1 MQMNMNRREFLA
13 AFGTVAAGAVLA
25 GCGNS
30 NATSTDSSSDAKSDE
45 KKGMTLIE
53 DGKLTVVAELG
64 FAPFEYMDEK
74 TGEPVGF
81 DVDVINAVAEK
92 MGLTASY
99 LPNQKFDTL
108 VPIIKQGGKADVSIA
123 AVPYLDSNQAIVVAK
138 GSSETEETLNDAS
151 KQVVC
156 QGGTTGDEWIGE
168 NLPDAVRV
176 PVDDVTAA
184 LTGVQTGL
192 YQAMV
197 VDLPVAS
204 YMLSQSFSDLE
215 IVKEIPT
222 GEQYGIAVSKD
233 NPELTQA
240 VNKALED
247 MKSDGTMKEIET
259 KWFGSRP
266 PQGSISAFQ
275 QIEKM
280 AGPFLGGVPPT
291 AYEWREDAAPEQE
304 RRSGARAGGPV
315 CRGARGVLRRGPG
328 HPAGSACHDHREGH
342 RQAQRGRRLRR
353 HRCYE
358 HAPYLGGNGR
368 VRRGRLVRDP
378 AAARGRDL

>member
-45 KKGMTLIE
+45 KKSMTLIE

-123 AVPYLDSNQAIVVAK
+123 AITITDERLESVDFSEPYLDSNQAIVVAK

-204 YMLSQSFSDLE
+204 YMLAQSFSDLE

-259 KWFGSRP
+259 KWFGSE
-266 PQGSISAFQ
+266 I
-275 QIEKM
+275 
-280 AGPFLGGVPPT
+280 
-291 AYEWREDAAPEQE
+291 
-304 RRSGARAGGPV
+304 
-315 CRGARGVLRRGPG
+315 
-328 HPAGSACHDHREGH
+328 
-342 RQAQRGRRLRR
+342 
-353 HRCYE
+353 
-358 HAPYLGGNGR
+358 
-368 VRRGRLVRDP
+368 
-378 AAARGRDL
+378 

>member
-30 NATSTDSSSDAKSDE
+30 NAASTDSSSDAKSDE

-81 DVDVINAVAEK
+81 DVDVINAIAEK

-123 AVPYLDSNQAIVVAK
+123 AITITDERLESVDFSEPYLDSNQAIVVAK

-192 YQAMV
+192 YQAIV

-204 YMLSQSFSDLE
+204 YMLAQSFSDLE

-259 KWFGSRP
+259 KWFGSE
-266 PQGSISAFQ
+266 I
-275 QIEKM
+275 
-280 AGPFLGGVPPT
+280 
-291 AYEWREDAAPEQE
+291 
-304 RRSGARAGGPV
+304 
-315 CRGARGVLRRGPG
+315 
-328 HPAGSACHDHREGH
+328 
-342 RQAQRGRRLRR
+342 
-353 HRCYE
+353 
-358 HAPYLGGNGR
+358 
-368 VRRGRLVRDP
+368 
-378 AAARGRDL
+378 

>member
-123 AVPYLDSNQAIVVAK
+123 AITITDERMESVDFSEPYLDSNQAIVVAK

-192 YQAMV
+192 SQAMV

-204 YMLSQSFSDLE
+204 YMLAQSFSDLQ

-259 KWFGSRP
+259 KWFGSE
-266 PQGSISAFQ
+266 I
-275 QIEKM
+275 
-280 AGPFLGGVPPT
+280 
-291 AYEWREDAAPEQE
+291 
-304 RRSGARAGGPV
+304 
-315 CRGARGVLRRGPG
+315 
-328 HPAGSACHDHREGH
+328 
-342 RQAQRGRRLRR
+342 
-353 HRCYE
+353 
-358 HAPYLGGNGR
+358 
-368 VRRGRLVRDP
+368 
-378 AAARGRDL
+378 

>member
-30 NATSTDSSSDAKSDE
+30 NATSADSSSDAKSDE

-81 DVDVINAVAEK
+81 DVDVINAIAEK
-92 MGLTASY
+92 MGLAASY

-123 AVPYLDSNQAIVVAK
+123 AITITDERMESVDFSEPYLDSNQAIVVGK

-204 YMLSQSFSDLE
+204 YMLAQSFSDLE

-259 KWFGSRP
+259 KWFGSE
-266 PQGSISAFQ
+266 I
-275 QIEKM
+275 
-280 AGPFLGGVPPT
+280 
-291 AYEWREDAAPEQE
+291 
-304 RRSGARAGGPV
+304 
-315 CRGARGVLRRGPG
+315 
-328 HPAGSACHDHREGH
+328 
-342 RQAQRGRRLRR
+342 
-353 HRCYE
+353 
-358 HAPYLGGNGR
+358 
-368 VRRGRLVRDP
+368 
-378 AAARGRDL
+378 

>member
-108 VPIIKQGGKADVSIA
+108 MPIIKQGGKADVSIA
-123 AVPYLDSNQAIVVAK
+123 AVTITDERLESVDFSEPYLDSNQAIVVAK
-138 GSSETEETLNDAS
+138 GSSETQETLNDAS

-204 YMLSQSFSDLE
+204 YMLSQSFSDLQ

-233 NPELTQA
+233 NPGLTQA

-259 KWFGSRP
+259 KWFGSE
-266 PQGSISAFQ
+266 I
-275 QIEKM
+275 
-280 AGPFLGGVPPT
+280 
-291 AYEWREDAAPEQE
+291 
-304 RRSGARAGGPV
+304 
-315 CRGARGVLRRGPG
+315 
-328 HPAGSACHDHREGH
+328 
-342 RQAQRGRRLRR
+342 
-353 HRCYE
+353 
-358 HAPYLGGNGR
+358 
-368 VRRGRLVRDP
+368 
-378 AAARGRDL
+378 

>member
-45 KKGMTLIE
+45 KKGMALIE

-123 AVPYLDSNQAIVVAK
+123 AITITDERLESVDFSEPYLDSNQAIVVAK
-138 GSSETEETLNDAS
+138 GSSETQETLNDAS

-204 YMLSQSFSDLE
+204 YMLAQSFSDLE

-259 KWFGSRP
+259 KWFGSE
-266 PQGSISAFQ
+266 I
-275 QIEKM
+275 
-280 AGPFLGGVPPT
+280 
-291 AYEWREDAAPEQE
+291 
-304 RRSGARAGGPV
+304 
-315 CRGARGVLRRGPG
+315 
-328 HPAGSACHDHREGH
+328 
-342 RQAQRGRRLRR
+342 
-353 HRCYE
+353 
-358 HAPYLGGNGR
+358 
-368 VRRGRLVRDP
+368 
-378 AAARGRDL
+378 

>member
-30 NATSTDSSSDAKSDE
+30 NATSTDSSSDVKSDE

-123 AVPYLDSNQAIVVAK
+123 AVTITDERMESVDFSEPYLDSNQAIVVAK

-233 NPELTQA
+233 NPELTQS

-259 KWFGSRP
+259 KWFGSE
-266 PQGSISAFQ
+266 I
-275 QIEKM
+275 
-280 AGPFLGGVPPT
+280 
-291 AYEWREDAAPEQE
+291 
-304 RRSGARAGGPV
+304 
-315 CRGARGVLRRGPG
+315 
-328 HPAGSACHDHREGH
+328 
-342 RQAQRGRRLRR
+342 
-353 HRCYE
+353 
-358 HAPYLGGNGR
+358 
-368 VRRGRLVRDP
+368 
-378 AAARGRDL
+378 

>member
-123 AVPYLDSNQAIVVAK
+123 AVTITDERLESVDFSEPYLDSNQAIVVAK
-138 GSSETEETLNDAS
+138 GSSETQETLNDAS

-233 NPELTQA
+233 NPGLTQA

-259 KWFGSRP
+259 KWFGSE
-266 PQGSISAFQ
+266 I
-275 QIEKM
+275 
-280 AGPFLGGVPPT
+280 
-291 AYEWREDAAPEQE
+291 
-304 RRSGARAGGPV
+304 
-315 CRGARGVLRRGPG
+315 
-328 HPAGSACHDHREGH
+328 
-342 RQAQRGRRLRR
+342 
-353 HRCYE
+353 
-358 HAPYLGGNGR
+358 
-368 VRRGRLVRDP
+368 
-378 AAARGRDL
+378 

>member
-1 MQMNMNRREFLA
+1 MNMNMNRREFLA

-30 NATSTDSSSDAKSDE
+30 NASSTDSSSDAKSDE

-123 AVPYLDSNQAIVVAK
+123 AVTITDERMESVDFSEPYLDSNQAIVVAK

-259 KWFGSRP
+259 KWFGSE
-266 PQGSISAFQ
+266 I
-275 QIEKM
+275 
-280 AGPFLGGVPPT
+280 
-291 AYEWREDAAPEQE
+291 
-304 RRSGARAGGPV
+304 
-315 CRGARGVLRRGPG
+315 
-328 HPAGSACHDHREGH
+328 
-342 RQAQRGRRLRR
+342 
-353 HRCYE
+353 
-358 HAPYLGGNGR
+358 
-368 VRRGRLVRDP
+368 
-378 AAARGRDL
+378 

>member
-123 AVPYLDSNQAIVVAK
+123 AVTITDERLESVDFSEPYLDSNQAIVVAK
-138 GSSETEETLNDAS
+138 GSSEAEETLNDAS

-259 KWFGSRP
+259 KWFGSE
-266 PQGSISAFQ
+266 I
-275 QIEKM
+275 
-280 AGPFLGGVPPT
+280 
-291 AYEWREDAAPEQE
+291 
-304 RRSGARAGGPV
+304 
-315 CRGARGVLRRGPG
+315 
-328 HPAGSACHDHREGH
+328 
-342 RQAQRGRRLRR
+342 
-353 HRCYE
+353 
-358 HAPYLGGNGR
+358 
-368 VRRGRLVRDP
+368 
-378 AAARGRDL
+378 

>member
-123 AVPYLDSNQAIVVAK
+123 AITITDERMESVDFSEPYLDSNQAIVVAK

-222 GEQYGIAVSKD
+222 GEQSGIAVSKD

-259 KWFGSRP
+259 KWFGSE
-266 PQGSISAFQ
+266 I
-275 QIEKM
+275 
-280 AGPFLGGVPPT
+280 
-291 AYEWREDAAPEQE
+291 
-304 RRSGARAGGPV
+304 
-315 CRGARGVLRRGPG
+315 
-328 HPAGSACHDHREGH
+328 
-342 RQAQRGRRLRR
+342 
-353 HRCYE
+353 
-358 HAPYLGGNGR
+358 
-368 VRRGRLVRDP
+368 
-378 AAARGRDL
+378 

>member
-123 AVPYLDSNQAIVVAK
+123 AVTITDERMESVDFSEPYLDSNQAIVVAK

-247 MKSDGTMKEIET
+247 MKSDGTMKKIET
-259 KWFGSRP
+259 KWFGSE
-266 PQGSISAFQ
+266 I
-275 QIEKM
+275 
-280 AGPFLGGVPPT
+280 
-291 AYEWREDAAPEQE
+291 
-304 RRSGARAGGPV
+304 
-315 CRGARGVLRRGPG
+315 
-328 HPAGSACHDHREGH
+328 
-342 RQAQRGRRLRR
+342 
-353 HRCYE
+353 
-358 HAPYLGGNGR
+358 
-368 VRRGRLVRDP
+368 
-378 AAARGRDL
+378 

>member
-30 NATSTDSSSDAKSDE
+30 NAISTDSSSDAKSDE

-123 AVPYLDSNQAIVVAK
+123 AVTITDERLESVDFSEPYLDSNQAIVVAK

-259 KWFGSRP
+259 KWFGSE
-266 PQGSISAFQ
+266 I
-275 QIEKM
+275 
-280 AGPFLGGVPPT
+280 
-291 AYEWREDAAPEQE
+291 
-304 RRSGARAGGPV
+304 
-315 CRGARGVLRRGPG
+315 
-328 HPAGSACHDHREGH
+328 
-342 RQAQRGRRLRR
+342 
-353 HRCYE
+353 
-358 HAPYLGGNGR
+358 
-368 VRRGRLVRDP
+368 
-378 AAARGRDL
+378 

>member
-53 DGKLTVVAELG
+53 DGKLTVAAELG

-81 DVDVINAVAEK
+81 AVDVINAVAEK
-92 MGLTASY
+92 MGITAY
-99 LPNQKFDTL
+99 YMPNQKFDTM

-123 AVPYLDSNQAIVVAK
+123 AITITDERMESVDFSEPYLDSNQAIVVAK

-204 YMLSQSFSDLE
+204 YMLAQSFSDLQ

-259 KWFGSRP
+259 KWFGSE
-266 PQGSISAFQ
+266 I
-275 QIEKM
+275 
-280 AGPFLGGVPPT
+280 
-291 AYEWREDAAPEQE
+291 
-304 RRSGARAGGPV
+304 
-315 CRGARGVLRRGPG
+315 
-328 HPAGSACHDHREGH
+328 
-342 RQAQRGRRLRR
+342 
-353 HRCYE
+353 
-358 HAPYLGGNGR
+358 
-368 VRRGRLVRDP
+368 
-378 AAARGRDL
+378 

>member
-1 MQMNMNRREFLA
+1 MQMNMNRRVFLA

-30 NATSTDSSSDAKSDE
+30 NAASTDSSSDAKSDE

-123 AVPYLDSNQAIVVAK
+123 AVTITDERLESVDFSETYLDSNQAIVVAK

-204 YMLSQSFSDLE
+204 YMLSQSFSDLQ

-259 KWFGSRP
+259 KWFGSE
-266 PQGSISAFQ
+266 I
-275 QIEKM
+275 
-280 AGPFLGGVPPT
+280 
-291 AYEWREDAAPEQE
+291 
-304 RRSGARAGGPV
+304 
-315 CRGARGVLRRGPG
+315 
-328 HPAGSACHDHREGH
+328 
-342 RQAQRGRRLRR
+342 
-353 HRCYE
+353 
-358 HAPYLGGNGR
+358 
-368 VRRGRLVRDP
+368 
-378 AAARGRDL
+378 

>member
-30 NATSTDSSSDAKSDE
+30 NATSTDSSSDE

-123 AVPYLDSNQAIVVAK
+123 AVTITDERMESVDFSEPYLDSNQAIVVAK

-204 YMLSQSFSDLE
+204 YMLAQSFSDLQ

-259 KWFGSRP
+259 KWFGSE
-266 PQGSISAFQ
+266 I
-275 QIEKM
+275 
-280 AGPFLGGVPPT
+280 
-291 AYEWREDAAPEQE
+291 
-304 RRSGARAGGPV
+304 
-315 CRGARGVLRRGPG
+315 
-328 HPAGSACHDHREGH
+328 
-342 RQAQRGRRLRR
+342 
-353 HRCYE
+353 
-358 HAPYLGGNGR
+358 
-368 VRRGRLVRDP
+368 
-378 AAARGRDL
+378 

>member
-30 NATSTDSSSDAKSDE
+30 NAASTDSSSDAKSDE

-123 AVPYLDSNQAIVVAK
+123 AVTITDERMESVDFSEPYLDSNQAIVVAK
-138 GSSETEETLNDAS
+138 GSSETEESLNDAS

-259 KWFGSRP
+259 KWFGSE
-266 PQGSISAFQ
+266 I
-275 QIEKM
+275 
-280 AGPFLGGVPPT
+280 
-291 AYEWREDAAPEQE
+291 
-304 RRSGARAGGPV
+304 
-315 CRGARGVLRRGPG
+315 
-328 HPAGSACHDHREGH
+328 
-342 RQAQRGRRLRR
+342 
-353 HRCYE
+353 
-358 HAPYLGGNGR
+358 
-368 VRRGRLVRDP
+368 
-378 AAARGRDL
+378 

>member
-30 NATSTDSSSDAKSDE
+30 NAASTDSSSDAKSDE

-123 AVPYLDSNQAIVVAK
+123 AVTITDERMESVDFSEPYLDSNQAIVVAK

-184 LTGVQTGL
+184 LAGVQTGR

-259 KWFGSRP
+259 KWFGSE
-266 PQGSISAFQ
+266 I
-275 QIEKM
+275 
-280 AGPFLGGVPPT
+280 
-291 AYEWREDAAPEQE
+291 
-304 RRSGARAGGPV
+304 
-315 CRGARGVLRRGPG
+315 
-328 HPAGSACHDHREGH
+328 
-342 RQAQRGRRLRR
+342 
-353 HRCYE
+353 
-358 HAPYLGGNGR
+358 
-368 VRRGRLVRDP
+368 
-378 AAARGRDL
+378 

>member
-123 AVPYLDSNQAIVVAK
+123 AVTITDERMESVDFSEPYLDSNQAIVVAK
-138 GSSETEETLNDAS
+138 GSSETKETLNDAS

-259 KWFGSRP
+259 KWFGSE
-266 PQGSISAFQ
+266 I
-275 QIEKM
+275 
-280 AGPFLGGVPPT
+280 
-291 AYEWREDAAPEQE
+291 
-304 RRSGARAGGPV
+304 
-315 CRGARGVLRRGPG
+315 
-328 HPAGSACHDHREGH
+328 
-342 RQAQRGRRLRR
+342 
-353 HRCYE
+353 
-358 HAPYLGGNGR
+358 
-368 VRRGRLVRDP
+368 
-378 AAARGRDL
+378 

>member
-30 NATSTDSSSDAKSDE
+30 NATSTDSSSDTKSDE

-74 TGEPVGF
+74 TGEHVGF
-81 DVDVINAVAEK
+81 DVAVINAVAEK

-123 AVPYLDSNQAIVVAK
+123 AITITDERMESVDFSEPYLDSNQAIVVAK

-259 KWFGSRP
+259 KWFGSE
-266 PQGSISAFQ
+266 I
-275 QIEKM
+275 
-280 AGPFLGGVPPT
+280 
-291 AYEWREDAAPEQE
+291 
-304 RRSGARAGGPV
+304 
-315 CRGARGVLRRGPG
+315 
-328 HPAGSACHDHREGH
+328 
-342 RQAQRGRRLRR
+342 
-353 HRCYE
+353 
-358 HAPYLGGNGR
+358 
-368 VRRGRLVRDP
+368 
-378 AAARGRDL
+378 

>member
-30 NATSTDSSSDAKSDE
+30 NAASTDSSSDAKSDE
-45 KKGMTLIE
+45 KKGMALIE

-123 AVPYLDSNQAIVVAK
+123 AITITDERMESVDFSEPYLDSNQAIVVAK
-138 GSSETEETLNDAS
+138 GSSETQETLNDAS

-204 YMLSQSFSDLE
+204 YMLAQSFSDLQ

-259 KWFGSRP
+259 KWFGSE
-266 PQGSISAFQ
+266 I
-275 QIEKM
+275 
-280 AGPFLGGVPPT
+280 
-291 AYEWREDAAPEQE
+291 
-304 RRSGARAGGPV
+304 
-315 CRGARGVLRRGPG
+315 
-328 HPAGSACHDHREGH
+328 
-342 RQAQRGRRLRR
+342 
-353 HRCYE
+353 
-358 HAPYLGGNGR
+358 
-368 VRRGRLVRDP
+368 
-378 AAARGRDL
+378 

>member
-99 LPNQKFDTL
+99 LPNQKFDNL

-123 AVPYLDSNQAIVVAK
+123 AITITDERMESVDFSEPYLDSNQAIVVAK

-259 KWFGSRP
+259 KWFGSE
-266 PQGSISAFQ
+266 I
-275 QIEKM
+275 
-280 AGPFLGGVPPT
+280 
-291 AYEWREDAAPEQE
+291 
-304 RRSGARAGGPV
+304 
-315 CRGARGVLRRGPG
+315 
-328 HPAGSACHDHREGH
+328 
-342 RQAQRGRRLRR
+342 
-353 HRCYE
+353 
-358 HAPYLGGNGR
+358 
-368 VRRGRLVRDP
+368 
-378 AAARGRDL
+378 

>member
-30 NATSTDSSSDAKSDE
+30 NAASTDSSSDAKSDE

-123 AVPYLDSNQAIVVAK
+123 AVTITDERMESVDFSEPYLDSNQAIVVAK

-184 LTGVQTGL
+184 LTGVQAGL

-259 KWFGSRP
+259 KWFGSE
-266 PQGSISAFQ
+266 I
-275 QIEKM
+275 
-280 AGPFLGGVPPT
+280 
-291 AYEWREDAAPEQE
+291 
-304 RRSGARAGGPV
+304 
-315 CRGARGVLRRGPG
+315 
-328 HPAGSACHDHREGH
+328 
-342 RQAQRGRRLRR
+342 
-353 HRCYE
+353 
-358 HAPYLGGNGR
+358 
-368 VRRGRLVRDP
+368 
-378 AAARGRDL
+378 

>member
-123 AVPYLDSNQAIVVAK
+123 AITITDERLESVDFSEPYLDSNQAIVVAK

-204 YMLSQSFSDLE
+204 YMLAQSFSDLQ

-240 VNKALED
+240 INKALED

-259 KWFGSRP
+259 KWFGSE
-266 PQGSISAFQ
+266 I
-275 QIEKM
+275 
-280 AGPFLGGVPPT
+280 
-291 AYEWREDAAPEQE
+291 
-304 RRSGARAGGPV
+304 
-315 CRGARGVLRRGPG
+315 
-328 HPAGSACHDHREGH
+328 
-342 RQAQRGRRLRR
+342 
-353 HRCYE
+353 
-358 HAPYLGGNGR
+358 
-368 VRRGRLVRDP
+368 
-378 AAARGRDL
+378 

>member
-13 AFGTVAAGAVLA
+13 AFGTVAAGAMLA

-123 AVPYLDSNQAIVVAK
+123 AITITDERMESVDFSEPYLDSNQAIVVAK

-259 KWFGSRP
+259 KWFGSE
-266 PQGSISAFQ
+266 I
-275 QIEKM
+275 
-280 AGPFLGGVPPT
+280 
-291 AYEWREDAAPEQE
+291 
-304 RRSGARAGGPV
+304 
-315 CRGARGVLRRGPG
+315 
-328 HPAGSACHDHREGH
+328 
-342 RQAQRGRRLRR
+342 
-353 HRCYE
+353 
-358 HAPYLGGNGR
+358 
-368 VRRGRLVRDP
+368 
-378 AAARGRDL
+378 

>member
-30 NATSTDSSSDAKSDE
+30 NAASTDSSSDAKSDE

-108 VPIIKQGGKADVSIA
+108 VPIVKQGGKADVSIA
-123 AVPYLDSNQAIVVAK
+123 AITITDERLESVDFSEPYLDSNQAIVVAK

-204 YMLSQSFSDLE
+204 YMLAQSFSDLE

-259 KWFGSRP
+259 KWFGSE
-266 PQGSISAFQ
+266 I
-275 QIEKM
+275 
-280 AGPFLGGVPPT
+280 
-291 AYEWREDAAPEQE
+291 
-304 RRSGARAGGPV
+304 
-315 CRGARGVLRRGPG
+315 
-328 HPAGSACHDHREGH
+328 
-342 RQAQRGRRLRR
+342 
-353 HRCYE
+353 
-358 HAPYLGGNGR
+358 
-368 VRRGRLVRDP
+368 
-378 AAARGRDL
+378 

>member
-53 DGKLTVVAELG
+53 DGKLTVAELG

-123 AVPYLDSNQAIVVAK
+123 AITITDERLESVDFSEPYLDSNQAIVVAK

-204 YMLSQSFSDLE
+204 YMLAQSFSDLE

-259 KWFGSRP
+259 KWFGSE
-266 PQGSISAFQ
+266 I
-275 QIEKM
+275 
-280 AGPFLGGVPPT
+280 
-291 AYEWREDAAPEQE
+291 
-304 RRSGARAGGPV
+304 
-315 CRGARGVLRRGPG
+315 
-328 HPAGSACHDHREGH
+328 
-342 RQAQRGRRLRR
+342 
-353 HRCYE
+353 
-358 HAPYLGGNGR
+358 
-368 VRRGRLVRDP
+368 
-378 AAARGRDL
+378 

>member
-30 NATSTDSSSDAKSDE
+30 NATSTDSSSDTKSDE

-123 AVPYLDSNQAIVVAK
+123 AITITDERMESVDFSEPYLDSNQAIVVAK

-259 KWFGSRP
+259 KWFGSE
-266 PQGSISAFQ
+266 I
-275 QIEKM
+275 
-280 AGPFLGGVPPT
+280 
-291 AYEWREDAAPEQE
+291 
-304 RRSGARAGGPV
+304 
-315 CRGARGVLRRGPG
+315 
-328 HPAGSACHDHREGH
+328 
-342 RQAQRGRRLRR
+342 
-353 HRCYE
+353 
-358 HAPYLGGNGR
+358 
-368 VRRGRLVRDP
+368 
-378 AAARGRDL
+378 

>member
-99 LPNQKFDTL
+99 LPNQEFDTL

-123 AVPYLDSNQAIVVAK
+123 AVTITDERMESVDFSEPYLDSNQAIVVAK

-259 KWFGSRP
+259 KWFGSE
-266 PQGSISAFQ
+266 I
-275 QIEKM
+275 
-280 AGPFLGGVPPT
+280 
-291 AYEWREDAAPEQE
+291 
-304 RRSGARAGGPV
+304 
-315 CRGARGVLRRGPG
+315 
-328 HPAGSACHDHREGH
+328 
-342 RQAQRGRRLRR
+342 
-353 HRCYE
+353 
-358 HAPYLGGNGR
+358 
-368 VRRGRLVRDP
+368 
-378 AAARGRDL
+378 

>member
-30 NATSTDSSSDAKSDE
+30 NATSADSSSDAKSDE
-45 KKGMTLIE
+45 KKGMALIE

-123 AVPYLDSNQAIVVAK
+123 AITITDERMESVDFSEPYLDSNQAIVVAK

-204 YMLSQSFSDLE
+204 YMLAQSFSDLQ

-259 KWFGSRP
+259 KWFGSE
-266 PQGSISAFQ
+266 I
-275 QIEKM
+275 
-280 AGPFLGGVPPT
+280 
-291 AYEWREDAAPEQE
+291 
-304 RRSGARAGGPV
+304 
-315 CRGARGVLRRGPG
+315 
-328 HPAGSACHDHREGH
+328 
-342 RQAQRGRRLRR
+342 
-353 HRCYE
+353 
-358 HAPYLGGNGR
+358 
-368 VRRGRLVRDP
+368 
-378 AAARGRDL
+378 

>member
-30 NATSTDSSSDAKSDE
+30 NATSADSSSDAKSDE

-92 MGLTASY
+92 MGLTTSY

-123 AVPYLDSNQAIVVAK
+123 AVTITDERMESVDFSEPYLDSNQAIVVAK

-259 KWFGSRP
+259 KWFGSE
-266 PQGSISAFQ
+266 I
-275 QIEKM
+275 
-280 AGPFLGGVPPT
+280 
-291 AYEWREDAAPEQE
+291 
-304 RRSGARAGGPV
+304 
-315 CRGARGVLRRGPG
+315 
-328 HPAGSACHDHREGH
+328 
-342 RQAQRGRRLRR
+342 
-353 HRCYE
+353 
-358 HAPYLGGNGR
+358 
-368 VRRGRLVRDP
+368 
-378 AAARGRDL
+378 

>member
-13 AFGTVAAGAVLA
+13 AFGTVAAGVVLA

-123 AVPYLDSNQAIVVAK
+123 AITITDERLESVDFSEPYLDSNQAIVVAK
-138 GSSETEETLNDAS
+138 GSSETPETLNDAS

-204 YMLSQSFSDLE
+204 YMLAQSFSDLQ

-259 KWFGSRP
+259 KWFGSE
-266 PQGSISAFQ
+266 I
-275 QIEKM
+275 
-280 AGPFLGGVPPT
+280 
-291 AYEWREDAAPEQE
+291 
-304 RRSGARAGGPV
+304 
-315 CRGARGVLRRGPG
+315 
-328 HPAGSACHDHREGH
+328 
-342 RQAQRGRRLRR
+342 
-353 HRCYE
+353 
-358 HAPYLGGNGR
+358 
-368 VRRGRLVRDP
+368 
-378 AAARGRDL
+378 

>member
-1 MQMNMNRREFLA
+1 MQMNLNRREFLA

-123 AVPYLDSNQAIVVAK
+123 AITITDERMESGDFSEPYLDSNQAIVVAK

-204 YMLSQSFSDLE
+204 YMLAQSFSDLQ

-259 KWFGSRP
+259 KWFGSE
-266 PQGSISAFQ
+266 I
-275 QIEKM
+275 
-280 AGPFLGGVPPT
+280 
-291 AYEWREDAAPEQE
+291 
-304 RRSGARAGGPV
+304 
-315 CRGARGVLRRGPG
+315 
-328 HPAGSACHDHREGH
+328 
-342 RQAQRGRRLRR
+342 
-353 HRCYE
+353 
-358 HAPYLGGNGR
+358 
-368 VRRGRLVRDP
+368 
-378 AAARGRDL
+378 

>member
-123 AVPYLDSNQAIVVAK
+123 AVTITDERLESVDFSEPYLDSNQAIVVAK
-138 GSSETEETLNDAS
+138 GSSETQETLNDAS

-204 YMLSQSFSDLE
+204 YMLAQSFSDLQ

-259 KWFGSRP
+259 KWFGSE
-266 PQGSISAFQ
+266 I
-275 QIEKM
+275 
-280 AGPFLGGVPPT
+280 
-291 AYEWREDAAPEQE
+291 
-304 RRSGARAGGPV
+304 
-315 CRGARGVLRRGPG
+315 
-328 HPAGSACHDHREGH
+328 
-342 RQAQRGRRLRR
+342 
-353 HRCYE
+353 
-358 HAPYLGGNGR
+358 
-368 VRRGRLVRDP
+368 
-378 AAARGRDL
+378 

>member
-1 MQMNMNRREFLA
+1 MQMKMNRREFLA

-45 KKGMTLIE
+45 KKGMALIE

-123 AVPYLDSNQAIVVAK
+123 AITITDERLESVDFSEPYLDSNQAIVVAK

-204 YMLSQSFSDLE
+204 YMLAQSFSDLQ

-259 KWFGSRP
+259 KWFGSE
-266 PQGSISAFQ
+266 I
-275 QIEKM
+275 
-280 AGPFLGGVPPT
+280 
-291 AYEWREDAAPEQE
+291 
-304 RRSGARAGGPV
+304 
-315 CRGARGVLRRGPG
+315 
-328 HPAGSACHDHREGH
+328 
-342 RQAQRGRRLRR
+342 
-353 HRCYE
+353 
-358 HAPYLGGNGR
+358 
-368 VRRGRLVRDP
+368 
-378 AAARGRDL
+378 